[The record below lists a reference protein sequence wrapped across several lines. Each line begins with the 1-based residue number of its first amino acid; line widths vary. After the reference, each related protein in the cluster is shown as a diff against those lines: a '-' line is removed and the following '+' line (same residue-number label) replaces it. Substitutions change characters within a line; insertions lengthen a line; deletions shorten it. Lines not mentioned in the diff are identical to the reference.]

1 MDTSETTNGAINQ
14 TASRFDQKVDQVSA
28 AAHQA
33 ISDASNAAHPA
44 VQRLNQTAHQTVDK
58 LTRVA
63 SSTAET
69 VATKS
74 GQLMDAQERLTEEC
88 RVYIR
93 QKPVTALAIAIG
105 AGYLLSRLLTSNK

>member
-1 MDTSETTNGAINQ
+1 MDISETTNGTINK
-14 TASRFDQKVDQVSA
+14 TSSVFDQKIDQASN

-33 ISDASNAAHPA
+33 INDAASATRPA

-69 VATKS
+69 VAAKS
-74 GQLMDAQERLTEEC
+74 TQLMDAQERLTEEC

-93 QKPVTALAIAIG
+93 QKPVTALAVALG
-105 AGYLLSRLLTSNK
+105 AGYLLSRLLTSKK